1 MNIRPAG
8 SKDIPAIHQLSN
20 KIWRA
25 TYTGILSAE
34 QIDFMLNTMYSHE
47 SLQSQLN
54 EGITFI
60 IVETEERPVAF
71 ASYSLSDHEQS
82 IYKIHKLYILP
93 EEQGK
98 GIGTLL
104 TNFVKEDV
112 KMKGAKVLE
121 LNVNRNNPSINFY
134 KKYGFEVFETVD
146 IQYYQYTLNDY
157 VMRMHL

>member
-1 MNIRPAG
+1 MNIRPAD

-25 TYTGILSAE
+25 TYTGILPAE
-34 QIDFMLNTMYSHE
+34 QIDFMLNKMYSHE
-47 SLQSQLN
+47 SLQSQMN

-60 IVETEERPVAF
+60 IVETDRPIAF
-71 ASYSLSDHEQS
+71 ASYSLSDQEQS

-112 KMKGAKVLE
+112 KMKGAKILE
-121 LNVNRNNPSINFY
+121 LNVNRNNPAINFY
-134 KKYGFEVFETVD
+134 KKYGFEIFEEVD
-146 IQYYQYTLNDY
+146 IPYYQYTLNDY
-157 VMRMHL
+157 VMRMIL